1 MNFKTIS
8 NTELIERIEKL
19 VRTERKI
26 GHLVLLHI
34 SEIETRKIYAELGF
48 DSMFSYLSRGLGYS
62 ESCAYRRLNSARL
75 LKQIPEIAEK
85 LVDGSLN
92 LSQLTSVQ
100 KCLKADLKKS
110 AVKYSDTNK
119 PSELQTLNEFSNSTD
134 SYNSSENHH
143 PVKIKNSDSALIIE
157 KTKLILS
164 KIENK
169 NTYETEQIL
178 SYEFQQPV
186 VSIDS
191 VKPQRDKSIRL
202 EMTLTA
208 EQYAELELA
217 RNFLSHT
224 CPGGSW
230 ADIISVLAKKF
241 NQSQKGKTTSDTST
255 SMEKKVYK
263 KTNSIKQKDINIES
277 INNKKDQDL
286 DQNQTLSEKHN
297 KTQNQIHFYTH
308 LNPDHNQQNLTQ
320 KIEQSKILTP
330 CLSKAAPKIKIQKL
344 RELISAKIKKE
355 IFAKANFQCEYHN
368 RATGVRCHSRSF
380 LEIDHCQPVSIGGTN
395 EITNLRVLCK
405 THNLMAARNSGL

>member
-1 MNFKTIS
+1 MDFKTIS
-8 NTELIERIEKL
+8 NTELIQQIEKL

-34 SEIETRKIYAELGF
+34 SEIENRKIYAELGF

-75 LKQIPEIAEK
+75 LKQIPEIALK
-85 LVDGSLN
+85 LENGSLN

-100 KCLKADLKKS
+100 KCLKADMKKN

-119 PSELQTLNEFSNSTD
+119 PSELQMLTEFSNPTD
-134 SYNSSENHH
+134 SYNFSENNH
-143 PVKIKNSDSALIIE
+143 PVKIKTSDSALIIE

-230 ADIISVLAKKF
+230 TDIISVLAKKF
-241 NQSQKGKTTSDTST
+241 NQSKIGKVILEGST
-255 SMEKKVYK
+255 SEEKKTYK
-263 KTNSIKQKDINIES
+263 PIKSRNQKNLNIES
-277 INNKKDQDL
+277 IN
-286 DQNQTLSEKHN
+286 SMA
-297 KTQNQIHFYTH
+297 TQNIV
-308 LNPDHNQQNLTQ
+308 
-320 KIEQSKILTP
+320 QSKILTP

-344 RELISAKIKKE
+344 REPITAKIKKE

-368 RATGVRCHSRSF
+368 RVTGVRCHSRSF

-405 THNLMAARNSGL
+405 THNLMAARNSGIGL